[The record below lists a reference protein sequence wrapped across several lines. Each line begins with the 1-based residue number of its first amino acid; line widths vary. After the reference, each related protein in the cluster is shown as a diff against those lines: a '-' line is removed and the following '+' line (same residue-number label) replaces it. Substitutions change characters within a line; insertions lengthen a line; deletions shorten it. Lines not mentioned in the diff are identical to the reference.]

1 VIIPKLTS
9 KIKFIFFITEK
20 NCNLD
25 IIENIYDPL
34 SLKQTTNL
42 VKTIEYIFQTY
53 PTMTD
58 DSKNVKVRN

>member
-1 VIIPKLTS
+1 LNK
-9 KIKFIFFITEK
+9 KEK
-20 NCNLD
+20 KNPRLSNLD

-42 VKTIEYIFQTY
+42 VKTIENIFQTY

-58 DSKNVKVRN
+58 DSKNVKVMIN

>member
-1 VIIPKLTS
+1 LNK
-9 KIKFIFFITEK
+9 KEK
-20 NCNLD
+20 KNPRLSNLD

-42 VKTIEYIFQTY
+42 VKTIENIFQTY

-58 DSKNVKVRN
+58 DSKNVKVMMN